1 MFSSDKMDIHA
12 AEKFWSE
19 FSGKEEWI
27 INGLSKNPLT
37 VVDFVDAL
45 IKPVFPYFKREL
57 EFQLGFNDGV
67 GEFFFYHLDNASLIR
82 DSQTLKDMM
91 PDELKE
97 HWKFIIE
104 P

>member
-12 AEKFWSE
+12 AEKFWNE

-37 VVDFVDAL
+37 VVDFVDV
-45 IKPVFPYFKREL
+45 IVFCHRVAILQVP
-57 EFQLGFNDGV
+57 
-67 GEFFFYHLDNASLIR
+67 
-82 DSQTLKDMM
+82 
-91 PDELKE
+91 P
-97 HWKFIIE
+97 

>member
-1 MFSSDKMDIHA
+1 MS
-12 AEKFWSE
+12 
-19 FSGKEEWI
+19 
-27 INGLSKNPLT
+27 
-37 VVDFVDAL
+37 
-45 IKPVFPYFKREL
+45 
-57 EFQLGFNDGV
+57 FNDGV

>member
-12 AEKFWSE
+12 AEKFWNE

-45 IKPVFPYFKREL
+45 IKPVFPYFKE
-57 EFQLGFNDGV
+57 
-67 GEFFFYHLDNASLIR
+67 SL
-82 DSQTLKDMM
+82 SFSLVLMTVSVSFSFTTLIMRVSYVIVKR
-91 PDELKE
+91 LKT
-97 HWKFIIE
+97 
-104 P
+104 